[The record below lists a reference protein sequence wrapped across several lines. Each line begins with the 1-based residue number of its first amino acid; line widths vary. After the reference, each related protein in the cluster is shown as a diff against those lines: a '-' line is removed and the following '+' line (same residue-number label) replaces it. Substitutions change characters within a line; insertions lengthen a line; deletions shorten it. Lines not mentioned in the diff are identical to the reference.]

1 MKILHVISSIDS
13 IYGGP
18 SKYILDLVSSQNN
31 MGVNGYICT
40 THEKNYKIKIS
51 SNYKFIKDKIF
62 SFRVNLLKSLR
73 FSSGFKKFID
83 NNIHTYDIIHIH
95 GLYRFPTS
103 YAAYKARAL
112 KLPYVIR
119 PHGSLDPYLY
129 KRSAYSLNLKKLWEF
144 FVDFP
149 NIRNASGIHCTS
161 NLEKNKINQ
170 LNIGHKIKLF
180 IVPNFVSK
188 FFFKKKKINL
198 SFKKKIGLSQ
208 KDKIILFLG
217 RINFKKGLDLLIPA
231 FKKINNVFTNYKLLV
246 VGPNNDKYLEKVVLP
261 LVKQN
266 ELEHLFK
273 YLPAIYGNELL
284 QCYQECDLFVL
295 PSYSEN
301 FGLTIFEAMASKIP
315 VVVSDQIDLASK
327 IKKNKL
333 AFVHKCN
340 VNSLFRQ
347 IKFCI
352 EDKYLANQ
360 NKRRAYNFV
369 KENFTSKLGVINLN
383 KIYKKILSDHKGLN

>member
-1 MKILHVISSIDS
+1 MKILHVINSIDS

-40 THEKNYKIKIS
+40 THERNYKIKIS

-83 NNIHTYDIIHIH
+83 NNIRTYDIIHIH

-129 KRSAYSLNLKKLWEF
+129 KRSAYSLILKRLWEYF
-144 FVDFP
+144 FDFP
-149 NIRNASGIHCTS
+149 NIRNSCAIHCTS
-161 NLEKNKINQ
+161 NLEKKKINQ
-170 LNIGHKIKLF
+170 LNIAPKAKLF
-180 IVPNFVSK
+180 VIQNFISDI
-188 FFFKKKKINL
+188 FFTKRTKNL
-198 SFKKKIGLSQ
+198 SFKKKIRFSND
-208 KDKIILFLG
+208 DKIILFLG

-231 FKKINNVFTNYKLLV
+231 FKKINNVFSNYKLLV
-246 VGPNNDKYLEKVVLP
+246 VGPNNEKYLEKVILP

-266 ELEHLFK
+266 RLEDSFK
-273 YLPAIYGNELL
+273 YLPAIYGKKLL
-284 QCYQECDLFVL
+284 QCYQESDLFVL

-301 FGLTIFEAMASKIP
+301 FGLTIFEAMALKVP
-315 VVVSDQIDLASK
+315 VIVSDQVDLAGL

-333 AFVHKCN
+333 AYVHKCN

-352 EDKYLANQ
+352 ENKHLTNQ
-360 NKRRAYNFV
+360 NKRRAYDFV
-369 KENFTSKLGVINLN
+369 KENFTPEPGVINLN
-383 KIYKKILSDHKGLN
+383 KIYKKILSDYKKIN